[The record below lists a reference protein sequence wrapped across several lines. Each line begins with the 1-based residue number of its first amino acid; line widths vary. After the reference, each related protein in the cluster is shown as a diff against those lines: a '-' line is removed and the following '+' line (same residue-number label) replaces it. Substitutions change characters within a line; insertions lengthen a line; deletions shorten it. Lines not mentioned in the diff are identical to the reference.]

1 MGPRT
6 GGRHRGC
13 LTPDVPERAGA
24 DDRARPRP
32 LRLKEGADPLE
43 MLAGGSGGP
52 SRRKGP
58 VSTADCPNELIMP
71 TRILKAMEMGPGV
84 AGR

>member
-6 GGRHRGC
+6 GGCHRGC
-13 LTPDVPERAGA
+13 LTLDAPGLAGA
-24 DDRARPRP
+24 ADRTRPRLLHP
-32 LRLKEGADPLE
+32 NEGADPLE

-58 VSTADCPNELIMP
+58 VSIADCPDELITP
-71 TRILKAMEMGPGV
+71 TRILKAMEMGPGG

>member
-1 MGPRT
+1 
-6 GGRHRGC
+6 
-13 LTPDVPERAGA
+13 
-24 DDRARPRP
+24 
-32 LRLKEGADPLE
+32 

-58 VSTADCPNELIMP
+58 VSIADCPDELITP
-71 TRILKAMEMGPGV
+71 TRILKAMEMGPGG